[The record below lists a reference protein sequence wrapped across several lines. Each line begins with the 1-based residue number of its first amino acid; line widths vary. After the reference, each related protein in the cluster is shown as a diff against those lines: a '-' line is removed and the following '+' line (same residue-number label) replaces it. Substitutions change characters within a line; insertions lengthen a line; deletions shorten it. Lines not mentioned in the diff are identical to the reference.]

1 MIEELDILSSIA
13 GKGGEGKPGGPKKAR
28 FEASIIA
35 TYNAYLPFYEEVVLR
50 RLVSNGCQYNVLLLD
65 NGDLIKS
72 LTLPTAQPRLA
83 GRSYTLIP
91 MRAAGAFH
99 PKVSLLVGKSSCRV
113 FIGSHNVTISGY
125 GHNREITTQ
134 IELDKGGESL
144 DAPLAIAVWKFLNAW
159 LEHQSDRIP
168 QSIIIAAQRVAN
180 NFAPCLLN
188 ESIQSGD
195 VRFVGADPSGDSL
208 WDLVRP
214 MLPRK
219 AKQVIAIGPFFDR
232 AGEFIKTV
240 ARDLQ
245 STDIVL
251 GVEPNSVVLCRQD
264 NLPTGVRIVDASSL
278 GRGKDKGYLHAK
290 GLWVLGENGQF
301 VLITGSANPSSPAW
315 IEVPIKRNAEAI
327 IVHLGNSALQ
337 MAEAL
342 GITLIPSMPEL
353 GKDTIEMLAKRA
365 VQPKTD
371 DRCSDSSI
379 ALIAEAL
386 EKEILINYQ
395 GLTIDQVKVIRCWEY
410 GREKYFSPINMS
422 WDNLG
427 LHMEIEIEDLSK
439 VGFLEVELK
448 DGRRIQ
454 AVVHHPKTIARL
466 NRTSNQRR
474 FQEALDS
481 LESESPDLPTLIRL
495 AGNLIFDETA
505 TPATTVIKAQSKK
518 EKEKGVTV
526 PGTLG
531 PLSIPIEET
540 KERRKRIK
548 EFRGGDLAYIIDA
561 LIYHLGQSQKAVAKQ
576 LEVIGIN
583 EEEQIG
589 KEEEI
594 STALPEVPKF
604 DVIKT
609 IQGKIKT
616 LVNRMLKIFEISGK
630 SKLPTYRP
638 VEQLLA
644 ILAVMREVRVQDCRF
659 SQLAIGQSL
668 VPLEHRKR
676 LLDGSVAALFGRR
689 QRLFAS
695 FTDAVGND
703 PEEDVSRLLGLLL
716 WLAYDSGM
724 DVRELR
730 NFPVNNPEERREWL
744 SNLSLLLDIAIASG
758 KDNEAFIEAE
768 RSIWKTTPEP
778 IRVGVSKWIGY
789 HREWSKAV
797 FELFSSRIPW
807 KTKTTAKIGDIG
819 INRKEKFPKL
829 RVILN
834 FDEKYVHLVEMGEKD
849 KEVLFLLNFVDY
861 ADMPIITAANRS
873 MIL

>member
-13 GKGGEGKPGGPKKAR
+13 GKGGEDKPDGPKKAK

-65 NGDLIKS
+65 NGDLTKS

-91 MRAAGAFH
+91 MHAAGAFH
-99 PKVSLLVGKSSCRV
+99 PKVSLLVGKNSCRI
-113 FIGSHNVTISGY
+113 FIGSHNVTLSGY

-134 IELDKGGESL
+134 IELDKGSESL
-144 DAPLAIAVWKFLNAW
+144 DVPLAIAVWKFLNAW
-159 LEHQSDRIP
+159 LEHQSDHIP
-168 QSIIIAAQRVAN
+168 QSIITAAQKVAN
-180 NFAPCLLN
+180 NFAPWLLN

-195 VRFVGADPSGDSL
+195 VRFVGVDPSGDSL
-208 WDLVRP
+208 WGLVRP

-232 AGEFIKTV
+232 AGEFIRTL

-245 STDIVL
+245 SVDIVL
-251 GVEPNSVVLCRQD
+251 GVEPNSVVLCRHE

-278 GRGKDKGYLHAK
+278 GRGIDKGYLHAK
-290 GLWVLGENGQF
+290 GLWVQGEDGQF

-315 IEVPIKRNAEAI
+315 IEVPKKRNAEAV

-342 GITLIPSMPEL
+342 GITSIPSMPEL
-353 GKDTIEMLAKRA
+353 GKDTLEMLAKRA
-365 VQPKTD
+365 VQTD

-379 ALIAEAL
+379 AFIAEAL

-395 GLTIDQVKVIRCWEY
+395 GLTIDHVKVIRCWEY

-427 LHMEIEIEDLSK
+427 LHMELEIEDLSK
-439 VGFLEVELK
+439 IGFLEVELK
-448 DGRRIQ
+448 GGGRIQ

-481 LESESPDLPTLIRL
+481 LEGESPDLPTLIRL
-495 AGNLIFDETA
+495 AGNLIFDETPR
-505 TPATTVIKAQSKK
+505 PATTVLKGQREK
-518 EKEKGVTV
+518 EKEKEGTV
-526 PGTLG
+526 AKTLG

-548 EFRGGDLAYIIDA
+548 EFRGGDLAYIIDV
-561 LIYHLGQSQKAVAKQ
+561 LIYNLGLSKRAVAEQ

-589 KEEEI
+589 NEEEI
-594 STALPEVPKF
+594 STALPVIPKF
-604 DVIKT
+604 DVIKM
-609 IQGKIKT
+609 IQGKFKT
-616 LVNRMLKIFEISGK
+616 LVNRMLNIFEMSGE
-630 SKLPTYRP
+630 SKIPTYRP

-644 ILAVMREVRVQDCRF
+644 VLAVMREVRVQDCRF

-668 VPLEHRKR
+668 VPLEYRKR

-689 QRLFAS
+689 QRLFGS
-695 FTDAVGND
+695 FIDAVGND
-703 PEEDVSRLLGLLL
+703 PEGDVSRLLSLLL

-730 NFPVNNPEERREWL
+730 NFPANNPEEMRERL
-744 SNLSLLLDIAIASG
+744 FNLSLILDIAIASG
-758 KDNEAFIEAE
+758 KDNQAFIEAE

-778 IRVGVSKWIGY
+778 MRVGVSLWIGY

-797 FELFSSRIPW
+797 FELFSSRNSW
-807 KTKTTAKIGDIG
+807 KTKTTAKIGGVG
-819 INRKEKFPKL
+819 IATKENSPKL
-829 RVILN
+829 RVILDL
-834 FDEKYVHLVEMGEKD
+834 DEKYVHLVEMGAKD
-849 KEVLFLLNFVDY
+849 KKVSFLLNFVDF
-861 ADMPIITAANRS
+861 ADMPIITGNRS